1 MIKNIQSLI
10 HLLNTNIQNC
20 HVLVIGDVMLDKYYF
35 GEMKRISPEAPVPI
49 VEMKEEMHTLGG
61 AANVANNLV
70 HLGCKV
76 SLVGAV
82 GNDRGRNEL
91 FDILEAK
98 GIDGT
103 GMITDQRCTTTKT
116 RIISDNQ
123 QVLRIDNEEKIN
135 ITDTTIKQIEEWLI
149 QKLKTDQINSII
161 ISDYEKGFC
170 RKELCQTVISL
181 ANQLDIPIIIDP
193 KGKKWD
199 KYTNATM
206 VTPNISELSEILGM
220 DLPNTNE
227 TIHEYGPLLR
237 QKYNLDYLLITRS
250 EKGMSLIGEDEI
262 VTIPTVAKEIFDV
275 SGAGDTV
282 VSTLAACIGVEARI
296 EDAVKLANLAAG
308 IVVGKVGTYAVRDY
322 ELLEQLE
329 LLSDKTDE
337 LSNKVIFSGEYQQ
350 IINKWKLKGNK
361 IIFTNGCFDLLHIG
375 HAAYLKKAKQL
386 GDKLVIGLNSDYSVK
401 RLKGPSR
408 PITNENDRAKMLS
421 FFEFVDAVIIF
432 DEDTPFNLIAEIRPD
447 ILVKGGDYK
456 EDEVVGREFS
466 GKVEIISF
474 VDGYSTS
481 GIIEK
486 IST

>member
-10 HLLNTNIQNC
+10 HLLNTDIQNC

-98 GIDGT
+98 GIDSS

-116 RIISDNQ
+116 RIISGNQ

-135 ITDTTIKQIEEWLI
+135 ISDTTIKQIEEWLI
-149 QKLKTDQINSII
+149 QKLKSDQINSII

-193 KGKKWD
+193 KGNKWG

-206 VTPNISELSEILGM
+206 VTPNISELSEILGK

-227 TIHEYGPLLR
+227 TIHEYGHLLR
-237 QKYNLDYLLITRS
+237 KKYNLDYLLITRS
-250 EKGMSLIGEDEI
+250 EKGMSLVGEGEI
-262 VTIPTVAKEIFDV
+262 ITIPTVAKEIFDV

-282 VSTLAACIGVEARI
+282 VSTLAACLGVEART

-350 IINKWKLKGNK
+350 VINKWKLKGNK

-408 PITNENDRAKMLS
+408 PVINENDRAKMLS

-456 EDEVVGREFS
+456 EDAVVGREFS